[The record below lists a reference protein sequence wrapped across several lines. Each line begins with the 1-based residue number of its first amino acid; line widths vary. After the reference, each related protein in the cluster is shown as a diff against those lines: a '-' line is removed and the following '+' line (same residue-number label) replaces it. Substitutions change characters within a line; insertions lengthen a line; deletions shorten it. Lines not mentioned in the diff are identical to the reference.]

1 MPLKKVDSAVSGS
14 EDHTVGLRKRLK
26 NLLSKNDSS
35 DHMQQLAWSE
45 RARRAMS
52 LLMLGTAL
60 AQPALHGCTDKD
72 RPVDTGVQL
81 PEIEDPIDDDEDA
94 AVTRPPTSNLDD
106 EVNILNLEP
115 TKGMGATVRS
125 ITQAMQINPTG
136 DAIPIVFFN
145 TSNGWKRCAQVNM
158 PSNRAGDQSWW
169 DQARSRLNPEQC
181 GTVDVNRQLPLGM
194 PWRAEHMFAAIR
206 HNARQPM
213 HANERIN
220 RRTQI
225 RRAFLEAAKHTEL
238 YQYLNHYS
246 PDLAE
251 QFVNLVCD
259 GMPALET
266 EYGHHIETS
275 RTGAEGI
282 WQIEPPTRRDAHT
295 YNQRAWSE
303 IFGNR
308 TPNRNSIADESRVV
322 ALIFNNIFRHYKSVW
337 PDNHPVFQHP
347 EALLIPALI
356 GGYNPGQGAVE
367 RMMTEELT
375 DPAVQAILASND
387 PERIQN
393 EAYITASTNYFLRHP
408 RSDYGT
414 ASLGYYPK
422 VLAYHALFER
432 DVPGDDNDVTA
443 NEIDPPTLAGGRT
456 QARNFLNNLH
466 QRNNSDIRRVRS
478 ASFNLSNVSI
488 PRNANAW
495 QFVTS
500 APSQNNVNVYPWLL
514 QHDPF
519 AARYRN
525 GFATN
530 IALARTIEQ
539 EVTAGNLIRENTRS
553 HPELIF
559 DSENIAQPWRRVV
572 RADHIS
578 TINKLITE
586 LNARLYAGGLGPDY
600 MVVPIINSTVRS
612 LADHGHLRGHSNHS
626 AHPMFAAIDF
636 SCRQYAVI
644 HRKVDGSY
652 ERFVTD
658 ANIGM
663 YFRGLVQA
671 SARLAQPVRDRDT
684 GAVQQGDIFVRFHG
698 PPQHFHMVIR
708 NRSAGEQ
715 HVHHAPT
722 APRRP
727 ATVNNRPQVANHPTA
742 PGLRRPRF
750 PNRRLRPQLRHPTLR
765 NNRNRPGLRQL
776 PGRGRHPQIQNNR
789 TPARRPATLHRRV
802 INRRGRRR

>member
-1 MPLKKVDSAVSGS
+1 MSLNKVDSGAPGS
-14 EDHTVGLRKRLK
+14 ENPVVGLRQRLK
-26 NLLSKNDSS
+26 SLLSRNAGNDR
-35 DHMQQLAWSE
+35 MQQLAWSE

-60 AQPALHGCTDKD
+60 AQPALQGCRDKD

-81 PEIEDPIDDDEDA
+81 PEIEDPVDDDEDA
-94 AVTRPPTSNLDD
+94 AVTRPPSSNLDD
-106 EVNILNLEP
+106 EVNILDLPPN
-115 TKGMGATVRS
+115 TGMGATLRS

-136 DAIPIVFFN
+136 DGIPVVFFN
-145 TSNGWKRCAQVNM
+145 TSNGWKRCAQVTM
-158 PSNRAGDQSWW
+158 PSNHAGDQSWW
-169 DQARSRLNPEQC
+169 DQARRQLDPEQC
-181 GTVDVNRQLPLGM
+181 GTVDVRAQLPLGM
-194 PWRAEHMFAAIR
+194 PWRAEHMFSAIR

-213 HANERIN
+213 HAGERIN

-225 RRAFLEAAKHTEL
+225 RRAFLEAARHTEL
-238 YQYLNHYS
+238 YQYLNNYS

-266 EYGHHIETS
+266 EYGHYIETS
-275 RTGAEGI
+275 STGAEGI
-282 WQIEPPTRRDAHT
+282 WQIEPQTRRDAHR
-295 YNQRAWSE
+295 YNPRAWGE
-303 IFGNR
+303 IFGSR
-308 TPNRNSIADESRVV
+308 VPNRNSIADESRVV

-337 PDNHPVFQHP
+337 PDSHPVFQHP

-356 GGYNPGQGAVE
+356 GGYNPGQGAVQ
-367 RMMTEELT
+367 RMITEELT

-422 VLAYHALFER
+422 VLAYHALFEH
-432 DVPGDDNDVTA
+432 DIPGEDNEVVA
-443 NEIDPPTLAGGRT
+443 NETDTPTLAEART
-456 QARNFLNNLH
+456 QARSFLDNLH
-466 QRNNSDIRRVRS
+466 QRNVRNIARVRNT
-478 ASFNLSNVSI
+478 SFNLDAVAI
-488 PRNANAW
+488 PRNAEAW
-495 QFVTS
+495 RFVTS

-519 AARYRN
+519 AERYRN

-530 IALARTIEQ
+530 VALERTIER
-539 EVTAGNLIRENTRS
+539 EVTAGNLVGENAVT

-559 DSENIAQPWRRVV
+559 DPDNIAESWRRVA
-572 RADHIS
+572 RADHIP

-586 LNARLYAGGLGPDY
+586 LNARMYANGLGHDY
-600 MVVPIINSTVRS
+600 LVIPIINSTVRS
-612 LADHGHLRGHSNHS
+612 HADNGRLRGHSNHS
-626 AHPMFAAIDF
+626 AHPMFAAVDF

-644 HRKVDGSY
+644 HRKADGSY

-663 YFRGLVQA
+663 FFRGLVQA
-671 SARLAQPVRDRDT
+671 SARLAQPVRDRDAGT
-684 GAVQQGDIFVRFHG
+684 VQQGDIFVRFHG
-698 PPQHFHMVIR
+698 PPKHFHMVIR
-708 NRSAGEQ
+708 SHGPEEQ
-715 HVHHAPT
+715 HVNHAPT
-722 APRRP
+722 TPRRP
-727 ATVNNRPQVANHPTA
+727 PTANNRPQHPTA
-742 PGLRRPRF
+742 SSVSRPRLPNVRLRPPLRRPNLRTA
-750 PNRRLRPQLRHPTLR
+750 PNRTGLRPLPSRTRQHPEVHT
-765 NNRNRPGLRQL
+765 
-776 PGRGRHPQIQNNR
+776 NR
-789 TPARRPATLHRRV
+789 TPTRRTPILHRRV